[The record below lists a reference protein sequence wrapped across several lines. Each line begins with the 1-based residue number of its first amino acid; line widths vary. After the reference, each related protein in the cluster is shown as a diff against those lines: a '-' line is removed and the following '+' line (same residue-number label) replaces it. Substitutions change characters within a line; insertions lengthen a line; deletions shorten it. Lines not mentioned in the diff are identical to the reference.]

1 MRTSLSF
8 VLMSV
13 ILCSAGVSSA
23 LAAPA
28 PAPEIKTEA
37 KPAPAT
43 EAKPDQKPNTK
54 VQTTT
59 EANRQSVVGA
69 AKAPLRDLNLIRTQV
84 PDVLILA
91 LADPYARP
99 KTKKCQ
105 ELATLIQPLNDA
117 LGADLDIPPTEE
129 EKSMYR
135 RGRPVALGAMAGVA
149 SDVIPFRGVV
159 RQLTGAAKHDEYVQA
174 AIVAGFTRRAYLKG
188 LGEVRGC
195 KPPAT
200 PSHVLAG
207 RDPPAGVNAG
217 PTRGVKSRYPVR

>member
-1 MRTSLSF
+1 
-8 VLMSV
+8 MSV
-13 ILCSAGVSSA
+13 VLCNASASSA
-23 LAAPA
+23 WAAP
-28 PAPEIKTEA
+28 PPKPES
-37 KPAPAT
+37 KPEEKPGPAT
-43 EAKPDQKPNTK
+43 QAKPDQTPNTK
-54 VQTTT
+54 VQTTS
-59 EANRQSVVGA
+59 EANRESVVGA

-174 AIVAGFTRRAYLKG
+174 AIVAGFSRRAYLKG

-207 RDPPAGVNAG
+207 REPPAGVNAG
-217 PTRGVKSRYPVR
+217 PTRGIKARYPTR